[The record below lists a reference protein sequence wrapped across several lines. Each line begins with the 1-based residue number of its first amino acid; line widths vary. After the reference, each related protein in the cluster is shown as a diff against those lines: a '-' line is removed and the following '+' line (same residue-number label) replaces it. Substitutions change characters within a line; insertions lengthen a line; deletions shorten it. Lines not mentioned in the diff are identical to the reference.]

1 MTNNLPGIPAASLGI
16 TSAYASA
23 TAPHATGHIRIA
35 WRNRLVVFRLRPVC
49 VASFL
54 VFALLA
60 LAITSL
66 LLGSY
71 PTRIKDI
78 MALISSGHDSPA
90 HTQAILIS
98 LRIPRILLAALCGA
112 MLGLA
117 GSAMQ
122 SFTRNGLADPGLI
135 GVREGSIFAVLIT
148 ILFLPAVP
156 LFLRPVIGMTGGLAI
171 AGLAIIIARS
181 VAHLRFV
188 LVGIGL
194 SWLLA
199 SAIAMLLVTQDSQT
213 AQTALAWIAGSLSSA
228 SWDFFPVALFF
239 TAISA
244 LALFAT
250 ARSAD
255 IALLGEKAAIGLGSN
270 LKLTAMIQLVAAAVL
285 SATCVATVGGIG
297 FIGLIAPHL
306 ARLSTGQSR
315 QFSVLFNSAIW
326 GALLLLCAD
335 TIGRVAFLPLQLPAG
350 VVLAVIGVPVLL
362 GLLWKQRHQL

>member
-1 MTNNLPGIPAASLGI
+1 MIRPHHGI
-16 TSAYASA
+16 
-23 TAPHATGHIRIA
+23 ATGTIRIQ
-35 WRNRLVVFRLRPVC
+35 WRNWLVVFRVRPVC
-49 VASFL
+49 IATIL
-54 VFALLA
+54 VLALLA
-60 LAITSL
+60 LAATSL
-66 LLGSY
+66 MLGSY
-71 PTRIKDI
+71 PTSVKEIW
-78 MALISSGHDSPA
+78 ALFAPTIESPA
-90 HTQAILIS
+90 HTQAILIQ

-117 GSAMQ
+117 GAAMQ

-135 GVREGSIFAVLIT
+135 GVREGSIFAVLVT
-148 ILFLPAVP
+148 ILFMPAIP
-156 LFLRPVIGMTGGLAI
+156 LFLRPIIGMAGGLAV
-171 AGLAIIIARS
+171 AGLAIVIARS

-213 AQTALAWIAGSLSSA
+213 AQTALVWIAGSLSSA
-228 SWDFFPVALFF
+228 SWDFFPVAVFF
-239 TAISA
+239 TFISA

-255 IALLGEKAAIGLGSN
+255 ITLLGEKAAIGLGIN
-270 LKLTAMIQLVAAAVL
+270 LKLTAMVQLIAAAVL

-350 VVLAVIGVPVLL
+350 VVLALIGVPVLL